1 MSLLGDVW
9 TLVGNYSLLI
19 LAAVIVFSI
28 LGIAKAASQRAGEH
42 YGLAAL
48 FALVFF
54 VGLFLVFL
62 GWGQFGWFVTVVGLV
77 FLVVALLAGPSR

>member
-1 MSLLGDVW
+1 VSLLGDVW
-9 TLVGNYSLLI
+9 TLLGNYSLLI

-28 LGIAKAASQRAGEH
+28 LGVTKAASQRAGEH

-54 VGLFLVFL
+54 VGLFLLVL
-62 GWGQFGWFVTVVGLV
+62 GWGSFGLFVAVVGLV
-77 FLVVALLAGPSR
+77 FLVVALLAGGGR